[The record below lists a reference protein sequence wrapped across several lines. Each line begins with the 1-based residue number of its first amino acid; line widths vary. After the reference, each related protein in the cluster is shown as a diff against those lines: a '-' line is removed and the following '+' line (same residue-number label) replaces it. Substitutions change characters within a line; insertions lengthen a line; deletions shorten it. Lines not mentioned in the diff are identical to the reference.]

1 LIDLISN
8 KKNSGLS
15 FTGVFFILRNLLP
28 NFKIY
33 SMKQH
38 IKLLLSISLSVSV
51 FFFTACSKQ
60 SKTSPDEIS
69 PEVIAQIKAQGFN
82 TYGAKK
88 INEGYLV
95 EGDIIL
101 TDEDLRSTE
110 TSPELIIANEEHY
123 RTTRLVTGLP
133 RTITVSVNTTATP
146 FPAAVAEA
154 INRYNAEGLQL
165 TFSSVPGNADIDIVT
180 FYQVSNTL
188 GSGGFPKGGRPYG
201 TINLNTYWFNTSTN
215 AQFLATVIAHE
226 IGHCI
231 GFRHTD
237 YMNRSY
243 SCGGTAYNEGS
254 AGVGAIHI
262 PGTPTVATAS
272 WMLACSDGSNTPFTT
287 SDKIALNAIY

>member
-1 LIDLISN
+1 
-8 KKNSGLS
+8 
-15 FTGVFFILRNLLP
+15 
-28 NFKIY
+28 
-33 SMKQH
+33 MKQH
-38 IKLLLSISLSVSV
+38 IKQLLSISLSASV

-60 SKTSPDEIS
+60 SKTSTDEIS

-101 TDEDLRSTE
+101 TDEDLQSTE

-123 RTTRLVTGLP
+123 RTSKLVTGLP
-133 RTITVSVNTTATP
+133 RTITISVNTSATP
-146 FPAAVAEA
+146 FPVAVQEA
-154 INRYNAEGLQL
+154 INRYNAENLQL
-165 TFSSVPGNADIDIVT
+165 SFQLVSGNADIDIVT

-215 AQFLATVIAHE
+215 AQFLASVITHE

-231 GFRHTD
+231 GYRHTD

-262 PGTPTVATAS
+262 PGTPTGPSANS
-272 WMLACSDGSNTPFTT
+272 WMLACSDGSNRPFTT
-287 SDKIALNAIY
+287 SDKLALSTVY